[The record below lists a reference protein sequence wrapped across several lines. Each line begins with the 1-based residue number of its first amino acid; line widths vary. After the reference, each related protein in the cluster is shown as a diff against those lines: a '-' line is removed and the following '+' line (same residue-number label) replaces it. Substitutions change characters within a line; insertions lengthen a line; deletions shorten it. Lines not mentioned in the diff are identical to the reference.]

1 MVSPEAGGVR
11 TLDGRRL
18 KSMVSAALAWLRY
31 HQDSINALNV
41 FPVPDGD
48 TGTNMMLTMTSA
60 WDEIA
65 EIDEPHVGRLMTKLA
80 HGALMGARGNSGVI
94 LSQIWRGFAHGLDG
108 HGQITSENVT
118 EAMQRATD
126 TAYKGVVKPVEGTI
140 LTVVRDMADEAA
152 VAAHE
157 TPDLMAFFTRLVE
170 RAHAS
175 VARTPSLLPVL
186 RQAGVVDSGG
196 QGLYVIFEG
205 MLREMKGLPMAEAP
219 IGVTAVTD
227 LSLAAHPGGEEFLE
241 FDAAYPYDVQF
252 LIMGTGLDVSRIR
265 EGIEAMGDCPLTV
278 GDASVVKIHVHVAD
292 PGAPISYGARFG
304 SIRDVVVEDMQAQY
318 EAYTA
323 SRSGQT
329 SAEEVAAPPVSLL
342 VPNEPVAVS
351 VVAVSAGEGM
361 ANVFYSLGA
370 TAVVE
375 GGQTMNPSTAQ
386 ILDAVNSATSDQVIV
401 LPNNK
406 NILMAAQQAAEVSDK
421 QVRVVPTRTIPQ
433 GVAALLALDQD
444 AALDDNAEAMYASS
458 LDVIT
463 GEVTWATRDVELNG
477 LAVSEGDAIG
487 LLEDELVVDA
497 RSFEEAVRWL
507 LAEAELDDREL
518 VTLYYGEQVS
528 AEQAEELVQLLMDL
542 YPDLE
547 FEVVAGGQ
555 PHYPYIMSIE

>member
-1 MVSPEAGGVR
+1 VVSPEAGVVR
-11 TLDGRRL
+11 SLDGRRL
-18 KSMVSAALAWLRY
+18 KSMMSAALAWLRY
-31 HQDSINALNV
+31 HQESINALNV

-65 EIDEPHVGRLMTKLA
+65 DIDEPHVGRLMAKLA

-108 HGQITSENVT
+108 HGQITSEIVA

-140 LTVVRDMADEAA
+140 LTVVRDMADEAD
-152 VAAHE
+152 VAAQE
-157 TPDLMAFFTRLVE
+157 TPDLMALFTRLVE

-196 QGLYVIFEG
+196 QGLLVIFEG
-205 MLREMKGLPMAEAP
+205 MLREMRGLPMAEAP

-227 LSLAAHPGGEEFLE
+227 MFSEAHPGGEEFLE

-278 GDASVVKIHVHVAD
+278 GDETAVKIHVHVAD
-292 PGAPISYGARFG
+292 PGAPISYGAQFG

-318 EAYTA
+318 EAYRA
-323 SRSGQT
+323 SRSGQVP
-329 SAEEVAAPPVSLL
+329 AAEVATSPISLL
-342 VPNEPVAVS
+342 VPTEPVSVS

-386 ILDAVNSATSDQVIV
+386 ILEAVNSAASDQVIV

-528 AEQAEELVQLLMDL
+528 AEQAEDLVQLLMDL

-547 FEVVAGGQ
+547 FEVVDGGQ